1 MNDWQKA
8 GKIAAQAREYAVEVC
23 KIGKS
28 YTYVVDKVEDFIRK
42 KGASPAF
49 PMDLSVNDIA
59 AHYCPYI
66 DDKNILQKGDLV
78 KLDIGV
84 HVNGRV
90 ADNACTV
97 ELGTT
102 KWKGLIK
109 ASKDACL
116 AACELAVPDAPIR
129 NLGKIIDETI
139 KDAGFQTITNLSGH
153 GVEEWIVHTSPTI
166 PNYDNGNE
174 TKLKEGTHIAIEPFA
189 TTGVGAVKDGKG
201 CGVYMLLEK
210 RPLRMDSAKKLLMYI
225 EKNYNT
231 LPFTERWLKDFKNI
245 KFLLALL
252 EKENI
257 LKQYSVLPEKNGGF
271 VSQYEDTVEVGTGVT
286 TKL

>member
-8 GKIAAQAREYAVEVC
+8 GKIAAEAREYAIEVC
-23 KIGKS
+23 QIGKT
-28 YTYVVDKVEDFIRK
+28 YTHVVDKVEDFIRK
-42 KGASPAF
+42 KGAQPAF
-49 PMDLSVNDIA
+49 PMDISVNAIA

-84 HVNGRV
+84 HVDGAV

-102 KWKGLIK
+102 KWKALIK

-116 AACELAVPDAPIR
+116 AACDLAVPDTPIR
-129 NLGKIIDETI
+129 NIGKIVEQTI
-139 KDAGFQTITNLSGH
+139 TDAGFQPITNLSGH
-153 GVEEWIVHTSPTI
+153 GVERWIVHTPPTI
-166 PNYDNGNE
+166 PNYDNGNA
-174 TKLKEGTHIAIEPFA
+174 TKLKEGMHIAIEPFA
-189 TTGVGAVKDGKG
+189 TDGSGAVKDGKG
-201 CGVYMLLEK
+201 DGVYMLQQK
-210 RPLRMDSAKKLLMYI
+210 KPLRLDSAKKLLMQI

-231 LPFTERWLKDFKNI
+231 LPFTERWLKDVKNV
-245 KFLLALL
+245 KFLLGLL

-257 LKQYSVLPEKNGGF
+257 LRQYTVLPEKSGGM
-271 VSQYEDTVEVGTGVT
+271 VTQHENTIEIGTGIT
-286 TKL
+286 TKI